1 MMGGIGFHSID
12 FGKTNGYSRGS
23 FGFSDFAVLYRTGNQ
38 SEIIAD
44 VFKNAGIPYQIA
56 NREHIFNN
64 KFVSNLISLLKI
76 IDGYGSYFDLERIIN
91 CIKPKVSKKT
101 VELFKTWCFRNSFT
115 LKTGMGNA
123 RRFPIKGV
131 DGMRQRNF
139 LAFIED
145 LSNLSKAT
153 KEMTLHKKLLYILEN
168 SKIIIKIE
176 DSERKDILNNI
187 IGITKT
193 FGNNTSKF
201 LTSVA
206 LQTDTD
212 IYDSRAEKVAL
223 MTMHAAKGLEFP
235 IIFITGCENGYL
247 PFEKSDK
254 GRNDINEE
262 RRLFYVA
269 MTRAKKRLYLTYAKK
284 RRIYGKLVLR
294 EISPFVK
301 DIENRLKKQEIQ
313 IVEKKKKENQV
324 QLKLF

>member
-1 MMGGIGFHSID
+1 
-12 FGKTNGYSRGS
+12 
-23 FGFSDFAVLYRTGNQ
+23 
-38 SEIIAD
+38 
-44 VFKNAGIPYQIA
+44 
-56 NREHIFNN
+56 
-64 KFVSNLISLLKI
+64 
-76 IDGYGSYFDLERIIN
+76 
-91 CIKPKVSKKT
+91 
-101 VELFKTWCFRNSFT
+101 
-115 LKTGMGNA
+115 MGNA
-123 RRFPIKGV
+123 IRFPIKGL
-131 DGMRQRNF
+131 DGIRQRNF
-139 LAFIED
+139 LAFIEN
-145 LSNLSKAT
+145 LSNLSKST

-168 SKIIIKIE
+168 TKSIIKIE

-187 IGITKT
+187 INITKT

-212 IYDSRAEKVAL
+212 IYDSQVEKVTL

-235 IIFITGCENGYL
+235 IIFITGCENGFL

-269 MTRAKKRLYLTYAKK
+269 MTRAKKRLYLTYVKK

-313 IVEKKKKENQV
+313 FVKKKKKDNQI

>member
-1 MMGGIGFHSID
+1 
-12 FGKTNGYSRGS
+12 
-23 FGFSDFAVLYRTGNQ
+23 
-38 SEIIAD
+38 
-44 VFKNAGIPYQIA
+44 
-56 NREHIFNN
+56 
-64 KFVSNLISLLKI
+64 
-76 IDGYGSYFDLERIIN
+76 
-91 CIKPKVSKKT
+91 
-101 VELFKTWCFRNSFT
+101 
-115 LKTGMGNA
+115 MGNA

-145 LSNLSKAT
+145 LSNLSKST

-168 SKIIIKIE
+168 SKTIIKTE

-212 IYDSRAEKVAL
+212 IYDSQAEKVIL

-284 RRIYGKLVLR
+284 RRIYGKVVLR

-313 IVEKKKKENQV
+313 FVEKKKKENQV

>member
-1 MMGGIGFHSID
+1 
-12 FGKTNGYSRGS
+12 
-23 FGFSDFAVLYRTGNQ
+23 
-38 SEIIAD
+38 
-44 VFKNAGIPYQIA
+44 
-56 NREHIFNN
+56 
-64 KFVSNLISLLKI
+64 
-76 IDGYGSYFDLERIIN
+76 
-91 CIKPKVSKKT
+91 
-101 VELFKTWCFRNSFT
+101 
-115 LKTGMGNA
+115 
-123 RRFPIKGV
+123 
-131 DGMRQRNF
+131 
-139 LAFIED
+139 
-145 LSNLSKAT
+145 
-153 KEMTLHKKLLYILEN
+153 LEN

-212 IYDSRAEKVAL
+212 IYDSQAEKVAL

-284 RRIYGKLVLR
+284 RRIYGKVVLR

-313 IVEKKKKENQV
+313 FVEKKKKENQV
-324 QLKLF
+324 QLKLFSNSKASMRDRNNKTFV